1 MHIFLG
7 VFPADVHM
15 NRIPND
21 VHAVLLG
28 EGAPEIIGAAPVY
41 NTIFEPREPVA
52 YNLFCV
58 GSDQHGNAVVKTI
71 CVSVNQVVVLV
82 PREGEPYGN

>member
-1 MHIFLG
+1 MHVFLG

-15 NRIPND
+15 NRIPDD
-21 VHAVLLG
+21 VHVVLMG
-28 EGAPEIIGAAPVY
+28 PGAPEVIGAAPVY

-52 YNLFCV
+52 YNLFCM
-58 GSDQHGNAVVKTI
+58 GSDKQGYPMVKTI

-82 PREGEPYGN
+82 PREGEPYVN

>member
-1 MHIFLG
+1 MDVFLG

-28 EGAPEIIGAAPVY
+28 AGSPEIIGAAPVY
-41 NTIFEPREPVA
+41 NTIFEPREPIA
-52 YNLFCV
+52 YNLFV
-58 GSDQHGNAVVKTI
+58 LASDEFGYPSFKTI
-71 CVSVNQVVVLV
+71 CVSINQVVVLV
-82 PREGEPYGN
+82 PRQGEPYVN